1 VTVATLCLAAAVL
14 LLALTLVYVYRMAV
28 GPSVFDRIIGL
39 NGFGTKTTVALLL
52 LGGASERLEMFI
64 DISIGYALLSF
75 VGTLAAARYFERTGA
90 KR

>member
-1 VTVATLCLAAAVL
+1 MSVATLCLVATVI
-14 LLALTLVYVYRMAV
+14 LLALTLVYVHRMAV

-39 NGFGTKTTVALLL
+39 NGFGTKTTVVLLL

-75 VGTLAAARYFERTGA
+75 VGTLAAARYFERTGHA
-90 KR
+90 R